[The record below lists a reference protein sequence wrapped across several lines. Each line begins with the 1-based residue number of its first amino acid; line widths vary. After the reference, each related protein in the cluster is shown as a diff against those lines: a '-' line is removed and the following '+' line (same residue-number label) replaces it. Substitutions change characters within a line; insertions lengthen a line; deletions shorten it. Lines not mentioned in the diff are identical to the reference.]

1 MKEAGRKI
9 DKDEDL
15 YNWMARQQRSGGLKV
30 DLGNKVRERHVES
43 SDQMP
48 SNNSSTN
55 MQQPNLLVDTRAIF
69 GSLFA
74 SVGLENKKSL
84 SEILSLSGRA
94 SVLGGIEEL
103 RVEIFESEWNQGTTT
118 RRNKKTNG
126 RQRSA
131 NSSKFSVHI
140 PPEVPAFL
148 CERMAIEIEV
158 KQVSDARLCY
168 PRAAGF
174 LGQAFWKPQ
183 RTTALNFSL
192 SVGYLAQ
199 QVNMPL
205 LRLLHQLSS
214 VYVNAKATQVHPN
227 SEQSIIEVAT
237 DILKL
242 ILKIH
247 SRFNSESSVHLKE
260 EPILCERWPSSSTRR
275 IQHLRLRCDPI
286 LHLPSCRIRY
296 SLLLLARCDRPVWPS
311 VCDPVL
317 ALTAVSTA
325 WKTPCSS
332 STPTLLPPDW
342 GNFNHQL
349 LYSA

>member
-1 MKEAGRKI
+1 MKESGRKI

-15 YNWMARQQRSGGLKV
+15 YNWMARQQRSGALKM
-30 DLGNKVRERHVES
+30 DLGNKMRKVES
-43 SDQMP
+43 SDQMTN
-48 SNNSSTN
+48 NNSSNNN
-55 MQQPNLLVDTRAIF
+55 MQQQSNLLVDTRAIF

-74 SVGLENKKSL
+74 SVGLENKRSL

-103 RVEIFESEWNQGTTT
+103 RVEIFESEWNQGTTS

-126 RQRSA
+126 RQK
-131 NSSKFSVHI
+131 SSSGGKFSVHI

-214 VYVNAKATQVHPN
+214 VYVNAKATQVN
-227 SEQSIIEVAT
+227 Q
-237 DILKL
+237 
-242 ILKIH
+242 
-247 SRFNSESSVHLKE
+247 R
-260 EPILCERWPSSSTRR
+260 
-275 IQHLRLRCDPI
+275 
-286 LHLPSCRIRY
+286 SCRR
-296 SLLLLARCDRPVWPS
+296 LLVDRTS
-311 VCDPVL
+311 VIDDSQQQQHNNNSHVTEC
-317 ALTAVSTA
+317 T
-325 WKTPCSS
+325 
-332 STPTLLPPDW
+332 
-342 GNFNHQL
+342 
-349 LYSA
+349 